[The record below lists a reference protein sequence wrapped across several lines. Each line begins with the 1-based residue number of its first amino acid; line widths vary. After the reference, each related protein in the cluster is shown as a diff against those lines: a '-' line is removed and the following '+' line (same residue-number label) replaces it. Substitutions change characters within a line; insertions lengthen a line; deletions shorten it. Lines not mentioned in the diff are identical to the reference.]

1 MNFLPPLPL
10 HSRWKFKDTPSVGV
24 QWGFWLPRCLSSL
37 GPPARCSNALFV
49 ISLIHEPPRCPR
61 RKLIMRARTLGIGD
75 GHKAAT
81 AEMPSSRHQERACA
95 TLIVRSSNNHLLC
108 SLAGR
113 VGRSQPCLIPT
124 VTSFGSA
131 LMNWRKVSP
140 TSTEPG
146 RESAVIS

>member
-1 MNFLPPLPL
+1 MELPSSASPRDGKSKTLQRFAL
-10 HSRWKFKDTPSVGV
+10 DILATALFVPS
-24 QWGFWLPRCLSSL
+24 W
-37 GPPARCSNALFV
+37 PARCSNALFV

-113 VGRSQPCLIPT
+113 GGSSHPCMIPT

-140 TSTEPG
+140 TSTEPRRG
-146 RESAVIS
+146 GGPR

>member
-10 HSRWKFKDTPSVGV
+10 HSRWKFKDTPSIGV

-95 TLIVRSSNNHLLC
+95 TLIVRKFKQSSPLFPRG
-108 SLAGR
+108 AGR
-113 VGRSQPCLIPT
+113 LEPSIIPT

-140 TSTEPG
+140 TSTEPR